1 MPSFDIVSRTEIP
14 EVDNAVNGAMRE
26 IGTRYDFKGSSSSIE
41 RNDQT
46 LLIRAEDEFK
56 LKQVQELLRG
66 HMAKR
71 KVDVGAFDF
80 QKPEKAFGDS
90 LRQTVII
97 KQGVE
102 RELAQKIVKTI
113 KGMKTKMQVAIQGDE
128 LRVSGKKRD
137 DLQAAIALIKESKID
152 QACAAVC
159 AISGSIFKSPR
170 RRRLRGHH
178 RRAMADRQNGANSRA
193 RIACPARSATICI
206 AIALIK
212 ESKIDQP
219 LQYVNFRD

>member
-1 MPSFDIVSRTEIP
+1 M
-14 EVDNAVNGAMRE
+14 
-26 IGTRYDFKGSSSSIE
+26 GSE
-41 RNDQT
+41 MC
-46 LLIRAEDEFK
+46 IRDRADDEFK

-66 HMAKR
+66 YMAKR

-90 LRQTVII
+90 LRQTIII

-102 RELAQKIVKTI
+102 RELAQKIVKSI
-113 KGMKTKMQVAIQGDE
+113 KRMKGKMQVAIQGDE

-137 DLQAAIALIKESKID
+137 DLQAAIAL
-152 QACAAVC
+152 
-159 AISGSIFKSPR
+159 
-170 RRRLRGHH
+170 L
-178 RRAMADRQNGANSRA
+178 
-193 RIACPARSATICI
+193 
-206 AIALIK
+206 K